1 MAAPNPPTVPTMK
14 PATASLLSLSIALS
28 GLCFSPAS
36 QAENAANNE
45 DFLRQWGSAA
55 SAPANEAA
63 AQDAE
68 TTIRKA
74 FSERYPRVP
83 INSVTPTLIPGMY
96 ELWGGGQLFYVDQT
110 GDYLLMGPLVDTRTR
125 ANLSQQRLAELTKV
139 DFNSLPFDL
148 AIPLVK
154 GEGTRKLAVFSDPDC
169 PFCKR
174 LEKELAQMADITVY
188 LFLLPLAELHPQAT
202 QVATDVWCSDDR
214 AGSWRAYLLEG
225 KRPETGKACDT
236 PLASISKVAGELGIS
251 GTPAIILPNGRRI
264 DGAVPAAKLEALLA
278 GDK

>member
-1 MAAPNPPTVPTMK
+1 MK

-28 GLCFSPAS
+28 GLGFSPAS
-36 QAENAANNE
+36 LAENAANNE
-45 DFLRQWGSAA
+45 DFLRQWGSPA

-74 FSERYPRVP
+74 FAERYPRVP

-174 LEKELAQMADITVY
+174 LEKELAQMDDITVY

-202 QVATDVWCSDDR
+202 QVATDVWCSGDR

-225 KRPETGKACDT
+225 KRPEGGKVCDT
-236 PLASISKVAGELGIS
+236 PLASISTLAGELGIS

-278 GDK
+278 GGK